1 MGGRGAT
8 PQRGAVGKEMS
19 EWGRYTLALGMGSD
33 AASRHVL
40 PLVLSRNFWCLK
52 QMARG
57 FVLLGLVVV
66 GRGSGR
72 GSEML
77 EEGPRPKAGH

>member
-40 PLVLSRNFWCLK
+40 PLVLLESKFL
-52 QMARG
+52 
-57 FVLLGLVVV
+57 VLETEGEGVCASWV
-66 GRGSGR
+66 GCSWKREWER
-72 GSEML
+72 E
-77 EEGPRPKAGH
+77 